1 MRIVGSSGVGVGVGV
16 GVGTGVGVGVG
27 TGVGVGVGTGVGV
40 SVGVGVGAG
49 GAGSAGV
56 GSGGAGNGTSFGA
69 QPIPSGAQLTPAVAK
84 TPNPTNTK
92 LNTRTAF
99 DLCMT
104 SRFLLFLKVISHVG
118 TLV

>member
-16 GVGTGVGVGVG
+16 RVGVG
-27 TGVGVGVGTGVGV
+27 
-40 SVGVGVGAG
+40 VGVGVGAG
-49 GAGSAGV
+49 VGVGVGVGAGVGVGVGVGV

-104 SRFLLFLKVISHVG
+104 SRSLLFLKIISHVG
-118 TLV
+118 T